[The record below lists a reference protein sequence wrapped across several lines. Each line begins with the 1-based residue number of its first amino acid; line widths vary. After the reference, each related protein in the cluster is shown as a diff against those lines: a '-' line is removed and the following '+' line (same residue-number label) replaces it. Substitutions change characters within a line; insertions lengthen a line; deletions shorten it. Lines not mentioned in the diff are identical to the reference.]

1 MRFVIA
7 FAMLTMAFAFASAAA
22 YAQSDSGISS
32 ATENIAGDVQ
42 PDAGAPAPDAKYL
55 DEIWRCERYVDDKL
69 VAEFDLKPLANDEMD
84 VTYG

>member
-22 YAQSDSGISS
+22 YGQSDSGISS

-55 DEIWRCERYVDDKL
+55 DEWWRCERYVDGELK
-69 VAEFDLKPLANDEMD
+69 AEFEFQPLANDKTV